1 MKFIKYICL
10 AISST
15 FASPVSN
22 CDGIL
27 NLAWGPTSNTKAR
40 EKYCNVMLDGFD
52 TSKATVDSYKSKNI
66 NTIAYTSVGTRE
78 RWRPDYNKFNDRAFV
93 SKHNDFGE
101 QWLNPRNWKLVKPV
115 IQNRFKIFK
124 EKGFDAV
131 EIDNIDLIGN
141 VKEANMN
148 NVYEYGMWL
157 SNLAHDMDLKI
168 YLKNTP
174 YLCEK
179 FVKNFDGLITE
190 QADEYPLDINGY
202 KYFVDNDK
210 PWWDFEY
217 RFARDKKLLKLATR
231 VYRSTEYGWLKQK

>member
-1 MKFIKYICL
+1 MKFLKYLCF
-10 AISST
+10 AISSS
-15 FASPVSN
+15 FASPITE

-27 NLAWGPTSNTKAR
+27 NLAWGSVSNTKPR

-52 TSKATVDSYKSKNI
+52 TSKNTINWYKSKNI

-78 RWRPDYNKFNDRAFV
+78 RWRPDYEKFNDRAFV
-93 SKHNDFGE
+93 SK
-101 QWLNPRNWKLVKPV
+101 WLNPRNWKLVKPV
-115 IQNRFKIFK
+115 IQNRFKLFK
-124 EKGFDAV
+124 EKGFDGV

-168 YLKNTP
+168 FLKNTP

-179 FVKNFDGLITE
+179 FVDNFDGLITE

-202 KYFVDNDK
+202 KYFIDNDK

-217 RFARDKKLLKLATR
+217 KFARNKRLLKLATR